1 MVPTRARDGDSVAH
15 MTPRGGLAVAVTV
28 LLGAALIP
36 ASAGARWYGS
46 TMAAPVN
53 TTYGCES
60 ALIMGPIGGVQLAPS
75 NQTSCTYK
83 HGGYMGSNRLGSVV
97 PGNGRITRIRVKSG
111 PNPAPLRLT
120 ILTGSARIDTT
131 TGAVIPQTYTC
142 CTARYLGPVL
152 RPRPNAI
159 TVQRVNVRVFDTRET
174 RLDNRTHA
182 TDQVAI
188 SAVGPG
194 TLPLAV
200 RNDVGSPV
208 QGTPIAIGFWPATA
222 IGEPRVDGYTMT
234 GIDVLLGWDFQ
245 PARR

>member
-1 MVPTRARDGDSVAH
+1 MPYRR
-15 MTPRGGLAVAVTV
+15 R
-28 LLGAALIP
+28 LGAGTVARVTKRQLKRAALLTLLALGLVP
-36 ASAGARWYGS
+36 ATANARWYGS
-46 TMAAPVN
+46 TMTAPVN

-60 ALIMGPIGGVQLAPS
+60 ALILGPVGGVQLAPS

-83 HGGYMGSNRLGSVV
+83 HGGYFASNRLGSVV

-131 TGAVIPQTYTC
+131 TGADIPQTYTC
-142 CTARYLGPVL
+142 CTARYLGPL
-152 RPRPNAI
+152 FRPRPNAI
-159 TVQRVNVRVFDTRET
+159 TVQRVNVPVFDTRSL

-182 TDQVAI
+182 VDVVAI
-188 SAVGPG
+188 SAFGPG

-200 RNDVGSPV
+200 RDDVGSPAT
-208 QGTPIAIGFWPATA
+208 GSPIATGFWSATA